1 MNFNCLRDNYL
12 ILTLLFL
19 TEGTTEV
26 GRQGNLPTNISGH
39 FQHLPASREN
49 RKTSTL
55 WETRNITEDVV
66 DIGTFYTKNHLQTKL
81 YLPEKVAITSTYSTR
96 ISSTALF
103 RESAVLQAL
112 HSTSSHISTS
122 VPVYKKHKELKPSQ
136 GNFVTPASTEI
147 SQTKWATS
155 VASSLDLHKI
165 ISEVSSVETNKT
177 VNSLGV
183 VAESPLKTILT
194 LSSQSTVELRP
205 SPTWSPIVAPISI
218 SKQTLDPTDT
228 PVPGGRMVQPS
239 TSTPM
244 TLSLSQ
250 MLNSTHPAV
259 VPPAQSPFTPTP
271 GLTHPAALHPSTSTH
286 RLDSISSSSL
296 HISPSSIP
304 AAGGT
309 YLETMNIT
317 EPTYLPPQPGEHQST
332 AHIVLVWV
340 FALLGTLLTVLF
352 LVALGFYIRKRR
364 RLEKLRH
371 QLMPLYN
378 FDPSEEG
385 DDWESELLNEV
396 KDTSSLV
403 SDRGKSQKP
412 HSPPNPK
419 LSFSSESTELM

>member
-1 MNFNCLRDNYL
+1 
-12 ILTLLFL
+12 
-19 TEGTTEV
+19 
-26 GRQGNLPTNISGH
+26 
-39 FQHLPASREN
+39 
-49 RKTSTL
+49 
-55 WETRNITEDVV
+55 
-66 DIGTFYTKNHLQTKL
+66 
-81 YLPEKVAITSTYSTR
+81 
-96 ISSTALF
+96 
-103 RESAVLQAL
+103 
-112 HSTSSHISTS
+112 
-122 VPVYKKHKELKPSQ
+122 
-136 GNFVTPASTEI
+136 
-147 SQTKWATS
+147 
-155 VASSLDLHKI
+155 
-165 ISEVSSVETNKT
+165 
-177 VNSLGV
+177 
-183 VAESPLKTILT
+183 
-194 LSSQSTVELRP
+194 
-205 SPTWSPIVAPISI
+205 
-218 SKQTLDPTDT
+218 
-228 PVPGGRMVQPS
+228 MVQPS